1 MVTQYR
7 KKLDE
12 YERGHPQSRKNLLKT
27 IRLMGDSEAR
37 LQFPVL
43 HPDHIK
49 NASNVLHMVADAFK
63 EIANARRTNAQ
74 KVFEVR
80 GIIHMANHELADYA
94 KDDMLYVRGL
104 TVLDYYKR

>member
-49 NASNVLHMVADAFK
+49 NASNVLHMVAYALPMP
-63 EIANARRTNAQ
+63 NAQ
-74 KVFEVR
+74 TCKKSLKSGALF
-80 GIIHMANHELADYA
+80 IWQIMSWQIMPKTICCMYA
-94 KDDMLYVRGL
+94 V
-104 TVLDYYKR
+104 